1 MGVRNQD
8 LIRRLRDAVLR
19 ELNRQ
24 IDRTYHP
31 YFDDPDK
38 CLQAVFLD
46 TYAHQ
51 IVESILG
58 IPPKEIAKRTKRYFP
73 RAFERCLN
81 AIIREA
87 AR

>member
-1 MGVRNQD
+1 MRSQD
-8 LIRRLRDAVLR
+8 LVRKFRDAVLR

-46 TYAHQ
+46 TYAHK

-58 IPPKEIAKRTKRYFP
+58 VPPKEIERRTKRYFT
-73 RAFERCLN
+73 RAYKRCVN
-81 AIIREA
+81 AIIRKA
-87 AR
+87 TR

>member
-1 MGVRNQD
+1 MRSQD
-8 LIRRLRDAVLR
+8 LVRRFKDVVLR

-24 IDRTYHP
+24 IDKTYHP

-38 CLQAVFLD
+38 CLEAVFLD

-58 IPPKEIAKRTKRYFP
+58 VPLKEIARRTKRYFT
-73 RAFERCLN
+73 RAYERCIN
-81 AIIREA
+81 AIIRKTT
-87 AR
+87 R